1 MTTAQIDRSITD
13 MIRSASFVYVET
25 AIPAGVTIAEYRR
38 ARRAPQPSMLR
49 RMEGRYPDD
58 PVGDYETTDGGW

>member
-1 MTTAQIDRSITD
+1 MATAQIDRSITD

-25 AIPAGVTIAEYRR
+25 TIPAGMTIADYRR
-38 ARRAPQPSMLR
+38 TRPAPQPSMLR
-49 RMEGRYPDD
+49 RMTGRYPDD